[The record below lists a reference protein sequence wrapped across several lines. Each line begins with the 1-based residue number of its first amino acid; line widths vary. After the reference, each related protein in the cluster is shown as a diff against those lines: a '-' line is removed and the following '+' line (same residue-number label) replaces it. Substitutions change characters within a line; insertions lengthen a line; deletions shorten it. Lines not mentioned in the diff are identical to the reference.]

1 MQLSRLLSVRWLLIG
16 LGVAIAIAL
25 YVAEVPGNPPGF
37 FVDESSIAYNA
48 YTISQHGVD
57 EYGTSWPLF
66 FRAFGEYKNPV
77 LIYLLASL
85 YSVFGPSQ
93 FLARLLSALLV
104 LAAALLLGAL
114 SGRATR
120 SRTVGIIVGASACL
134 TPWLFELSRLVF
146 EVAFL
151 PLAVALFLW
160 ALQVALTH
168 DPPHWLHSIA
178 LALTLSLI
186 TYSSGVG
193 RVLAPLF
200 CCGLLLCG
208 SKNRWLHFGQIF
220 LFYGLTLIPL
230 IWFWKT
236 NPNALETRWAQV
248 TYFHSGATRTEISLR
263 FLGNYF
269 RCFNPWDWLVAG
281 DSEPRHHLATMGS
294 LLFATAA
301 LACGGLVL
309 FFTQRLWREP
319 WWRFVVFGLLV
330 APIPNA
336 LTIDR
341 FHTLRLIALPM
352 FVLLLTAPALAW
364 LLERSLVKRVV
375 LATVIGSTLLQGALF
390 QWQFHAAGGQRWH
403 AFDTFY
409 PEVFAAAIARPERP
423 IYLVDRH
430 GAPGYIHAYW
440 YGLFHGLKK
449 SDFVRITP
457 HKSAKW
463 RTKAFST
470 GERPPPGALLI
481 SCEFTCPECDLLL
494 ERASFRAYIVH

>member
-1 MQLSRLLSVRWLLIG
+1 MQLKRLVSVRWLPIWA
-16 LGVAIAIAL
+16 GVAITIVL

-57 EYGTSWPLF
+57 EHGESWPLY
-66 FRAFGEYKNPV
+66 FRAFGEHKNPV
-77 LIYLLASL
+77 FIYLLASL

-93 FLARLLSALLV
+93 LIARLLSALLV
-104 LAAALLLGAL
+104 LAAALLLGVLA
-114 SGRATR
+114 GRATR
-120 SRTVGIIVGASACL
+120 QRAVGIIVGASACL

-151 PLAVALFLW
+151 PLALVLFLW

-168 DPPHWLHSIA
+168 DPPHWLHSAA
-178 LALTLSLI
+178 LALALGLI
-186 TYSSGVG
+186 TYSSAAG
-193 RVLAPLF
+193 RILGPLL

-208 SKNRWLHFGQIF
+208 SRNRWLLFGQIF
-220 LFYGLTLIPL
+220 FFFGLTLVPL
-230 IWFWKT
+230 LWFL
-236 NPNALETRWAQV
+236 NHHPGALGTRFAHV
-248 TYFHSGATRTEISLR
+248 TYLTSGGSRIEIALS
-263 FLGNYF
+263 FLGHYF

-281 DSEPRHHLATMGS
+281 DPEPRHHLATMGS

-309 FFTQRLWREP
+309 FFTQRLWRDP

-330 APIPNA
+330 SPIPTA

-352 FVLLLTAPALAW
+352 FLLLLTAPALAW
-364 LLERSLVKRVV
+364 MLERSMVRRIV
-375 LATVIGSTLLQGALF
+375 LATVVVSTLLQGALF
-390 QWQFHAAGGQRWH
+390 QWQFHAAAGQRWH
-403 AFDTFY
+403 SFDTFY
-409 PEVFAAAIARPERP
+409 PEVFAAAIARPQRP
-423 IYLVDRH
+423 IYLMDAH

-449 SDFVRITP
+449 SDFVRIP
-457 HKSAKW
+457 KEEH
-463 RTKAFST
+463 
-470 GERPPPGALLI
+470 PPVGALVI
-481 SCEFTCPECDLLL
+481 SCELPCQECDMIL
-494 ERASFRAYIVH
+494 ERASFRAYVAR

>member
-1 MQLSRLLSVRWLLIG
+1 MQLNRLLSVRWLLIW
-16 LGVAIAIAL
+16 LGVAVAIAL

-57 EYGTSWPLF
+57 EYGTSWPLY
-66 FRAFGEYKNPV
+66 FRAFGEYKNPAF
-77 LIYLLASL
+77 IYLLASL

-93 FLARLLSALLV
+93 FIARLLSALLV
-104 LAAALLLGAL
+104 LAAALLIGAL
-114 SGRATR
+114 AARATR
-120 SRTVGIIVGASACL
+120 QRAVGIVVGASACL

-168 DPPHWLHSIA
+168 DPPHWLHSTA
-178 LALTLSLI
+178 LALTLCLI

-230 IWFWKT
+230 LWFWKHH
-236 NPNALETRWAQV
+236 PNALETRWVHV
-248 TYFHSGATRTEISLR
+248 TYFHSGSTRIQLALR

-269 RCFNPWDWLVAG
+269 GCFNPWDWLIAG
-281 DSEPRHHLATMGS
+281 DPEPRHHLATMGS
-294 LLFATAA
+294 LLFVTAA
-301 LACGGLVL
+301 LACGGVVL
-309 FFTQRLWREP
+309 FFTQRLWRDP
-319 WWRFVVFGLLV
+319 WWRFVVYGLLV
-330 APIPNA
+330 APIPNS

-352 FVLLLTAPALAW
+352 FLLLLTAPALAW
-364 LLERSLVKRVV
+364 LLERSLVRRVV
-375 LATVIGSTLLQGALF
+375 LAAVIAGTLFQGALF
-390 QWQFHAAGGQRWH
+390 QWQFHGAVGQRWH

-430 GAPGYIHAYW
+430 GAPGYVHAYW

-449 SDFVRITP
+449 SDFVRIP
-457 HKSAKW
+457 
-463 RTKAFST
+463 T
-470 GERPPPGALLI
+470 GDHPPAGALMI
-481 SCEFTCPECDLLL
+481 SCELPCPECDLIL
-494 ERASFRAYIVH
+494 ERASFRAYIAR